1 MKYRVILSPRASRDL
16 DKAYLWASRQ
26 AQQTAAGWFNRFHA
40 ALQTLATNPQ
50 RCSIAV
56 ETELVDRE
64 IRQFLFGKHPN
75 VWRALFTI
83 QADEVRVLHVRRA
96 SMDTAGRDELDD

>member
-1 MKYRVILSPRASRDL
+1 MKYRVILLPRAARDL
-16 DKAYLWASRQ
+16 DKAYLWASRH
-26 AQQTAAGWFNRFHA
+26 APETAAHWFNRFHT
-40 ALQTLATNPQ
+40 ALQTLTTNPQ

-64 IRQFLFGKHPN
+64 IRQLLFGKHRN

-83 QADEVRVLHVRRA
+83 QADEVRVLHFRRA
-96 SMDTAGRDELDD
+96 SMDTARSDELDD

>member
-1 MKYRVILSPRASRDL
+1 MKYRVILSPRAARDL
-16 DKAYLWASRQ
+16 DNAYLWASRH
-26 AQQTAAGWFNRFHA
+26 APETAARWFNRFHA
-40 ALQTLATNPQ
+40 ALQTLASNPQ

-64 IRQFLFGKHPN
+64 IRQFLFGKHGN

-83 QADEVRVLHVRRA
+83 QADEIRVLHVRRA
-96 SMDTAGRDELDD
+96 SRDTATPDELDD